1 MHTIRKTSWLI
12 LMSYLFLVWLARNAL
27 AQPGQGEVHG
37 HVKNALTQ
45 AGIANARIIVA
56 GLKKEAVTDEAGF
69 FRIILPSG
77 KHRIEVNAARHRRS
91 HKEVL
96 VTADGAVKI
105 DFALQPVLYQI
116 AVIDVIAERL
126 KFPKAGRID
135 LQARELRSQ
144 PALAEPDVFRAIQTL
159 PGVSSVSDWSSE
171 LYVRGGHFDQT
182 LILWDGAPIYNPSH
196 LGGIFSSFNPESIE
210 RVRLY
215 RGGQPLHFDDRLSGL
230 LEIKPSFGQRDRH
243 RSTGFWGIASS
254 SVAVDGPLAGGSYA
268 LSVRRTYFDL
278 LSRLVAKEAFPY
290 SFWDASAAYTMPLS
304 EKDVLSLSAFF
315 SSDRLQEIDDDPV
328 LGENDVART
337 GWGNRLVCLR
347 WRHLLGTK
355 RVFELSLFRTLALVD
370 GSGQD
375 LQAKNRIDEIGLTSR
390 LFAEFSSHT
399 LLASLE
405 LRKPRFSYSW
415 SFHTER
421 LADFNPLQDVFFDY
435 APPDFNFR
443 KEPKVAAL
451 AMEDELALSR
461 KVSLSFGLKG
471 NWNSLAR
478 PLRLTPRVVLTY
490 RASER
495 FSFRAVAGRYYQYV
509 YTLKERRTDE
519 VFAPFTI
526 YFPIDD
532 ASAIPPSRADHLL
545 VSVEGMNLP
554 LKMELSAEAYVKNY
568 HDLVTS
574 SNDLPRLRLENG
586 IATGFDLHLTKKT
599 GRATAALGYSFGI
612 SKKRNAGTEYYTSHD
627 RRHSVKLIGELPLG
641 KKWSISAF
649 WTFATGAP
657 YTPVIGHFLGG
668 ADSREET
675 YDDFTIDWPPISRR
689 AIEGEKNSLRFPDYH
704 RLDVA
709 FQGRFQ
715 WGKARLF
722 PLLQILNVYNRANVF
737 YHGLDLM
744 GNPEKVSAR
753 DIPILPTLG
762 LRVEF

>member
-1 MHTIRKTSWLI
+1 MRTIGKTYWFIVESHL
-12 LMSYLFLVWLARNAL
+12 LLVWLAINAL
-27 AQPGQGEVHG
+27 AQPGHGEVHG

-45 AGIANARIIVA
+45 AGISNARIIVA
-56 GLKKEAVTDEAGF
+56 GLKKEANADDAGL
-69 FRIILPSG
+69 FRIILPNG
-77 KHRIEVNAARHRRS
+77 RHRIEVSVVGYRTS
-91 HKEVL
+91 HKEIV
-96 VTADGAVKI
+96 VTAEDTVKI

-116 AVIDVIAERL
+116 PVIDVIADRM
-126 KFPKAGRID
+126 KFPEAGRID
-135 LQARELRSQ
+135 LQARELRSP

-159 PGVSSVSDWSSE
+159 PGVSAVTDWSSE

-182 LILWDGAPIYNPSH
+182 LILWDGAPIYNPTH

-215 RGGQPLHFDDRLSGL
+215 RGGQPLHFDNRLSGL

-254 SVAVDGPLAGGSYA
+254 SLAVDGPLAGGSYA
-268 LSVRRTYFDL
+268 LSARRTYFDL
-278 LSRLVAKEAFPY
+278 LSLVVAGETFPY
-290 SFWDASAAYTMPLS
+290 YFWDVSAAYAMPLS

-315 SSDRLQEIDDDPV
+315 SSDRLQEINDDPV
-328 LGENDVART
+328 LGEHDVART
-337 GWGNRLVCLR
+337 GWGNRLLSLR

-355 RVFELSLFRTLALVD
+355 QVIELSMFRTLALVD

-375 LQAKNRIDEIGLTSR
+375 LWAKNRIDEIGLTSR
-390 LFAEFSSHT
+390 LFVEFSSHT

-415 SFHTER
+415 SIHTER
-421 LADFNPLQDVFFDY
+421 LADFQPLQDVFFDY
-435 APPDFNFR
+435 APADFNFR
-443 KEPKVAAL
+443 KQPKVATL
-451 AMEDELALSR
+451 AMEDELAISP

-478 PLRLTPRVVLTY
+478 PLRLTPRVGLTY

-509 YTLKERRTDE
+509 YTLKERRTDG

-526 YFPIDD
+526 YFPLDD
-532 ASAIPPSRADHLL
+532 AIPPSRADHLL

-554 LKMELSAEAYVKNY
+554 LEMELSVEAYLKNY

-586 IATGFDLHLTKKT
+586 IATGFDLQLTKKT
-599 GRATAALGYSFGI
+599 GRVTAALGYSFGI
-612 SKKRNAGTEYYTSHD
+612 SKKRSANAEYYTSYD
-627 RRHSVKLIGELPLG
+627 RRHTVKLIGELPLS
-641 KKWSISAF
+641 KKWSVSAF

-657 YTPVIGHFLGG
+657 YTPIIGHFLGG

-675 YDDFTIDWPPISRR
+675 YDDFPIDSPPISSR

-722 PLLQILNVYNRANVF
+722 PMLQILNVYDHDNIF
-737 YHGLDLM
+737 YHGLDLKYD
-744 GNPEKVSAR
+744 PEKASAL
-753 DIPILPTLG
+753 DIPILPTFG